1 MKSSTQAATRLPRWW
16 REPILHFLLIG
27 GLLFFVYGRLNPADP
42 AAERIVVSQAL
53 VADLSSQYQARWMR
67 PASEQELAGLVESY
81 VRDEILY
88 REGLA
93 LGLDRDDP
101 VIKRRVRQK
110 LEVVAEEQLAR
121 DAPSDADLAAYLA
134 KNAGRFSRPGAVS
147 FEQIFFAAATP
158 AAQVET
164 ARAAALRGADP
175 ARLGQPTMLPGS
187 AQNAPLDL
195 AARDFGR
202 EFATEL
208 ERLPLDEWAGPVQSA
223 FGQHLVR
230 VTARTPALTPPLA
243 EVRAA
248 VAREWENERR
258 MASLAENY
266 KALRSRYEV
275 VIEAAP
281 EPSAASAAA
290 R

>member
-1 MKSSTQAATRLPRWW
+1 MKFKSLL
-16 REPILHFLLIG
+16 REPVLHFLLIG
-27 GLLFFVYGRLNPADP
+27 LVVFAAYGRLAPH
-42 AAERIVVSQAL
+42 EKSGVRIVVTQSMVDSMAL
-53 VADLSSQYQARWMR
+53 EYQKRWSR
-67 PASEQELAGLVESY
+67 PPTEQELASVVDVY

-88 REGLA
+88 REGMS

-110 LEVVAEEQLAR
+110 LEVIAEEQLAR
-121 DAPSDADLAAYLA
+121 DAPTDADLAAYLE
-134 KNAGRFSRPGAVS
+134 KNAERFARPGTVS
-147 FEQIFFAAATP
+147 FEQIYFAAATP
-158 AAQVET
+158 AAEVEA
-164 ARAAALRGADP
+164 ARAAAVRGSDP
-175 ARLGQPTMLPGS
+175 ARLGQPTMLPPS

-202 EFATEL
+202 EFASEL
-208 ERLPLDEWAGPVQSA
+208 EKLPLDKWAGPLRSA

-230 VTARTPALTPPLA
+230 VSARTPAQNPPLA

-258 MASLAENY
+258 MASLTENY
-266 KALRSRYEV
+266 KALRARYEV
-275 VIEAAP
+275 VIEAAV
-281 EPSAASAAA
+281 AASAAA

>member
-1 MKSSTQAATRLPRWW
+1 MMRRLL
-16 REPILHFLLIG
+16 REPVLHFLLIG
-27 GLLFFVYGRLNPADP
+27 LFIFVTYGLL
-42 AAERIVVSQAL
+42 AARDDQGKRIVVSQAAVDSL
-53 VADLSSQYQARWMR
+53 TREHQSRWMR
-67 PASEQELAGLVESY
+67 PPTEQELAGLIDAH

-88 REGLA
+88 REGQA

-121 DAPSDADLAAYLA
+121 AAPTDADLATYLE
-134 KNAGRFSRPGAVS
+134 KNAERFSRPGTVS

-158 AAQVET
+158 AAEVET
-164 ARAAALRGADP
+164 ARVAALRGGDP
-175 ARLGQPTMLPGS
+175 ARLGQPSMLPRS
-187 AQNAPLDL
+187 AQNARFDL
-195 AARDFGR
+195 AERDFGR
-202 EFATEL
+202 DFAAEL
-208 ERLPLDEWAGPVQSA
+208 GKLPLDTWAGPLPSA

-230 VTARTPALTPPLA
+230 VTARTPAHTPPLA

-266 KALRSRYEV
+266 KDLRSRYEV
-275 VIEAAP
+275 VVKAAT
-281 EPSAASAAA
+281 AASVAA

>member
-1 MKSSTQAATRLPRWW
+1 VEPGLRFKSLLK
-16 REPILHFLLIG
+16 EPVLHFLLIG
-27 GLLFFVYGRLNPADP
+27 LLLFVTYGWLAPAEKSG
-42 AAERIVVSQAL
+42 ARIVVTQSLVEGLAL
-53 VADLSSQYQARWMR
+53 EYRTRWSR
-67 PASEQELAGLVESY
+67 PPTAQELAGLVDAY

-88 REGLA
+88 REGVT

-110 LEVVAEEQLAR
+110 LEVIAEEQGAR
-121 DAPSDADLAAYLA
+121 DAATDADLAAYLA
-134 KNAGRFSRPGAVS
+134 KNAERFTRPGTVS
-147 FEQIFFAAATP
+147 FEQIYFAAATP
-158 AAQVET
+158 AAVVEA
-164 ARAAALRGADP
+164 ARAAALRGNDP
-175 ARLGQPTMLPGS
+175 ARLGQPTMLPPG
-187 AQNAPLDL
+187 AKNAPLDL

-202 EFATEL
+202 EFAAEL
-208 ERLPLDEWAGPVQSA
+208 EKLPLDTWTGPVPSA

-258 MASLAENY
+258 MASLEANY
-266 KALRSRYEV
+266 KALRSGYEV
-275 VIEAAP
+275 VIEAA
-281 EPSAASAAA
+281 ASGAT

>member
-1 MKSSTQAATRLPRWW
+1 MMRRLL
-16 REPILHFLLIG
+16 REPVLHFLLIG
-27 GLLFFVYGRLNPADP
+27 LLIFLAYGLLRERGP
-42 AAERIVVSQAL
+42 EGQRIVVSRAAVDAL
-53 VADLSSQYQARWMR
+53 AREHRARWMR
-67 PASEQELAGLVESY
+67 PPTEQELAGLVDAH

-88 REGLA
+88 REGVA

-121 DAPSDADLAAYLA
+121 DAPGDADLAAYMA
-134 KNAGRFSRPGAVS
+134 KHAERFARPGTVS
-147 FEQIFFAAATP
+147 FEQIFFAATTP
-158 AAQVET
+158 AAEVRA
-164 ARAAALRGADP
+164 ARVAALRGRDP
-175 ARLGQPTMLPGS
+175 ARLGQPSMLPRS

-195 AARDFGR
+195 GARDFGAA
-202 EFATEL
+202 FAAEL
-208 ERLPLDEWAGPVQSA
+208 EGLPLDAWAGPVRSA
-223 FGQHLVR
+223 FGQHLLR
-230 VTARTPALTPPLA
+230 ATARVPGLIPPLA

-258 MASLAENY
+258 VASLAENY

-281 EPSAASAAA
+281 VVAAAA